1 MTYVD
6 LSIPLDLEGPQ
17 ANLYGL
23 ARASRNPVSNAS
35 FTGSV
40 AAGGSCNVDVLQVNP
55 HCNGTHTECVGHITA
70 EPVSLYDVWTPRP
83 LRARVITLTG
93 QPSDGAEHSR
103 PAIPSGTPVLTAN
116 ELAQA
121 LGGSAEDVAQSGLEA
136 LIVRTHT
143 GPREALLRT
152 YDANDV
158 LFFTVE
164 AAAFLRA
171 AGVAH
176 LLVDLPS
183 LDRLFDDGEMAAH
196 RAYWGMA
203 MGATTP
209 DRNAPGPDPLRQ
221 TITEFIH
228 VPVFLD
234 DGWGTLDLQIAP
246 FVADAAPSRPV
257 FSPDP

>member
-6 LSIPLDLEGPQ
+6 LSIPLDFNGPQ

-23 ARASRNPVSNAS
+23 PKASRKAVSNAA
-35 FTGSV
+35 FTGAV
-40 AAGGSCNVDVLQVNP
+40 AEGGSCNVDVLQITP
-55 HCNGTHTECVGHITA
+55 HCNGTHTECVGHITDQ
-70 EPVSLYDVWTPRP
+70 PVSLYDAWTPRP
-83 LRARVITLTG
+83 LRARLVTLSGRPATG
-93 QPSDGAEHSR
+93 NEHSR
-103 PAIPSGTPVLTAN
+103 PAIPSGTPVLTAH
-116 ELAQA
+116 ELAVA
-121 LGGSAEDVAQSGLEA
+121 LGGDTGFEA
-136 LIVRTHT
+136 LIIRTHM

-152 YDANDV
+152 YEANDV

-171 AGVAH
+171 AGVEH

-196 RAYWGMA
+196 RAFWGMA
-203 MGATTP
+203 PGSTTP
-209 DRNAPGPDPLRQ
+209 DRTASGPDPYRQ

-228 VPVFLD
+228 VPEQLG